1 MKNILG
7 YRIFFRYLE
16 NIWNAEE
23 HDWLG
28 GMLGGMSLLSDGSTA
43 DPVYTYDWDKA
54 IEKISEP
61 DDLYQIGIQFLKDYL
76 AIGYIDEIGQI
87 LTDMENKARLDLWEK
102 AEYDVA
108 HGLNDPDFHILP
120 EDNS

>member
-1 MKNILG
+1 MKNIVG

-16 NIWNAEE
+16 NIWNSEE

-28 GMLGGMSLLSDGSTA
+28 GMLGGMSLGSPA
-43 DPVYTYDWDKA
+43 DLAYADYWDKA

-61 DDLYQIGIQFLKDYL
+61 DDPYQIGIQFLKDYL

-87 LTDMENKARLDLWEK
+87 LTDMENNARLDLWEK
-102 AEYDVA
+102 AVYDVS
-108 HGLNDPDFHILP
+108 HDLDDPDMHIVS
-120 EDNS
+120 EDKP

>member
-28 GMLGGMSLLSDGSTA
+28 GMLGGMSLLSDGSPA
-43 DPVYTYDWDKA
+43 DPAYEHDWEKA

-61 DDLYQIGIQFLKDYL
+61 DDPYMIGIQFLKDYL

-87 LTDMENKARLDLWEK
+87 LSDMENNARLDLWKK

-108 HGLNDPDFHILP
+108 NGLDDLDFHFQS

>member
-1 MKNILG
+1 MKNTLG

-28 GMLGGMSLLSDGSTA
+28 GMLGGMSLGSPA
-43 DPVYTYDWDKA
+43 DLAYADYWDKA

-61 DDLYQIGIQFLKDYL
+61 DDPYQIGIQFLKDYL

-87 LTDMENKARLDLWEK
+87 LIDMENKARLDLWEK

-108 HGLNDPDFHILP
+108 HDLDDPDFHLLP